1 LHSFGKKNKIS
12 TMEMFKR
19 FKRLPYL
26 IQFLYEKVT
35 TSIAF
40 YPMLMVFGFFL
51 FTGLMFYLEAHGLT
65 AWMDERLPP
74 FLLIKSW
81 NVAQSLLTT
90 LVGALISLMV
100 FSFSMVM
107 VLLNNAA
114 SNFSPRILPSLI
126 SNKFH
131 QFVLGTYLGTIV
143 YCLLMVLNMTP
154 NQDKLPLPGFSVLLG
169 IVFGVTCLLLFVFF
183 IHSISESVQVGK
195 ILQSIHTET
204 TYNMRNGTIS
214 QLSNEALPKDID
226 KWKSYTADRSGYL
239 QSVNFQLIGKICV
252 EENIKV
258 KVLIPESRFVFEGAE
273 LFICNKNL
281 EKDIKN
287 KILEYF
293 VLSVSESAEKDHIVG
308 FKQITE
314 IALKAM
320 SPGINDPG
328 TALSCINYLT
338 ILFTKKMKL
347 PETGAVK
354 IENENKKEES
364 LPNQIWLSVIGFD
377 ELLSFVLAPLRQY
390 ARHDL
395 IVMLKMLEMLK
406 FLASRNHCTEVHLKI
421 IQREVE
427 ILRVDAEEYLTNSAD
442 YNKIIAYINTFPK
455 KTIIA

>member
-1 LHSFGKKNKIS
+1 MQKRQNSY
-12 TMEMFKR
+12 TMEIFKR

-26 IQFLYEKVT
+26 IQFLYEKIT

-40 YPMLMVFGFFL
+40 YPILIVIGFFL
-51 FTGLMFYLEAHGLT
+51 FTGLMFFAEEKGLT
-65 AWMDERLPP
+65 AWMDERLPS

-81 NVAQSLLTT
+81 DVAKSILTT

-131 QFVLGTYLGTIV
+131 QLVLGTYLGTIV
-143 YCLLMVLNMTP
+143 FCLLMVLNMTP
-154 NQDKLPLPGFSVLLG
+154 NQDQLPLPSFSVLLG
-169 IVFGVTCLLLFVFF
+169 IIFGIICLLLFVFF

-195 ILQSIHTET
+195 ILKSLHDT
-204 TYNMRNGTIS
+204 TFYNLQIGTIS
-214 QLSNEALPKDID
+214 QLSDEKPPNDLSD
-226 KWKSYTADRSGYL
+226 WFSYPADRSGYL
-239 QSVNFQLIGKICV
+239 KTVNYISIGKIC
-252 EENIKV
+252 EEEDLKIKV
-258 KVLIPESRFVFEGAE
+258 LVPESKFVLEGAE
-273 LFICNKNL
+273 LFICNKEL
-281 EKDIKN
+281 EEDLKN
-287 KILEYF
+287 KILQYF
-293 VLSVSESAEKDHIVG
+293 VLSISELAKEDHVIG

-338 ILFTKKMKL
+338 ILFLEKMKF

-354 IENENKKEES
+354 IEDEQGKK
-364 LPNQIWLSVIGFD
+364 LPTRVWLRVVGFD

-390 ARHDL
+390 SKHDL
-395 IVMLKMLEMLK
+395 TVMLKMLEMLK
-406 FLASRNHCTEVHLKI
+406 FLTSRKHCHDEHFII

-427 ILRVDAEEYLTNSAD
+427 ILRTDAKDYISNAAD
-442 YNKIIAYINTFPK
+442 YNKILTIIDSFPK
-455 KTIIA
+455 KVGA